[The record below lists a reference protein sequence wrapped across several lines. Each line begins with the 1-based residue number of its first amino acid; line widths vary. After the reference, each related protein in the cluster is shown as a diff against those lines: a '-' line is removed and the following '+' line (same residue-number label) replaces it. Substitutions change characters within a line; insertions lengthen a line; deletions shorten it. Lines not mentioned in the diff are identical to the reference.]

1 MKNKKVAYPEELI
14 RKYRIITLVK
24 EHKMKQRQAA
34 KELNLSV
41 RQIKRLVKNLKKSG
55 GSIDSLRHQRNCPAW
70 NKVPD
75 PIRNKVAK
83 LKKQRKKRS
92 CQHIAEILPN
102 YLSQEEK
109 ALLQMLGKKN
119 GLIHPTT
126 VRNILIEKGLY
137 SKNYT
142 KSEPA
147 NRFEMSSFGELTQM
161 DTHHIRNWPD
171 FARIYLIMVIDD
183 YSRMILAG
191 RFFSSDSTYNNM
203 LVLKEAIRKYGLFQM
218 LYTDNSSIF
227 NYTLHTKFSHRVMSG
242 RMEFYDYKVNP
253 QNVKTE
259 VEIALLELGIPM
271 INHAIGNAKAKGKI
285 ERLFRFIE
293 GRFVKEQR
301 YQVKSLDEL
310 NRNFQI
316 WIKWYNHC
324 WINRNTCVPPIKRLK
339 PSVFKLLPR
348 NINLDD
354 VFCLKDERKVA
365 KDNSFSYDGSIYTI
379 NHKYN
384 MVAFMVNLHIHP
396 MRKIRVWH
404 NNKFIQEFK
413 YNRKPQI

>member
-1 MKNKKVAYPEELI
+1 MKKNNAIYPEKLI
-14 RKYRIITLVK
+14 RVYRIITLVK

-41 RQIKRLVKNLKKSG
+41 RQIRRLVRRFKQSKG
-55 GSIDSLRHQRNCPAW
+55 CIDSLRYKRNHPAW
-70 NKVPD
+70 NSIPA
-75 PIRNKVAK
+75 PIRDKVAK
-83 LKKQRKKRS
+83 LKEQRKKRS
-92 CQHIAEILPN
+92 CQHIAELLPKH
-102 YLSQEEK
+102 LTKEEK
-109 ALLQMLGKKN
+109 KLLGQRET
-119 GLIHPTT
+119 IHLSTI
-126 VRNILIEKGLY
+126 RRILIEKDQY
-137 SKNYT
+137 SKSYT

-147 NRFEMSSFGELTQM
+147 NRFEMSSFGELAQM
-161 DTHHIRNWPD
+161 DTHHIRRWPD
-171 FARIYLIMVIDD
+171 FDRIYLIMVIDD

-203 LVLKEAIRKYGLFQM
+203 LVLKEAIKKYGLFQM

-227 NYTLHTKFSHRVMSG
+227 NYTLHTKFSHRVIKG
-242 RMEFYDYKVNP
+242 QMEFYPYHANS
-253 QNVKTE
+253 QQVKTD

-271 INHAIGNAKAKGKI
+271 ISHAIGNPKAKGKI

-316 WIKWYNHC
+316 WIRWYNHC
-324 WINRNTCVPPIKRLK
+324 WINRNTGVPPIKRLK
-339 PSVFKLLPR
+339 PSVFKPLPKD
-348 NINLDD
+348 INLDD
-354 VFCLKDERKVA
+354 IFCLKDERKVA
-365 KDNSFSYDGSIYTI
+365 KDNSFSYDGSTYTI

-384 MVAFMVNLHIHP
+384 MVAYTVELHIHP

-404 NNKFIQEFK
+404 DNKFIQEFK
-413 YNRKPQI
+413 YKRKPQF